1 VSSGGAGAA
10 GSLPPSLFAFVQF
23 EFPWE
28 LGPVPGRYVLRD
40 SAAEA
45 DLRVVVLKTLG
56 ARERRLF
63 GRRRTQRLEPAP
75 EPALVPTTRA
85 TLIRGVPL
93 AGAEAGRAWM
103 AASEEHVP
111 VELAVLNDVV
121 QAHRIASADPYVRP
135 VLAEQALVVR
145 IGYGAGEEVA
155 EGRWTEAVE
164 PGEKEGAA
172 VRRLR
177 AQRTA
182 ALQPQERLAAL
193 LGGRDA
199 ALACEELALRARAD
213 LEAGRSR
220 EAALEL
226 RVALE
231 AALAELE
238 AWRGRRDLDER
249 LEELRGERG
258 VVGEAANAALR
269 GGLATESVAEVERVL
284 GRVEAAIRARAV
296 GAT

>member
-1 VSSGGAGAA
+1 MSEAAASG
-10 GSLPPSLFAFVQF
+10 PLFGFVQF

-45 DLRVVVLKTLG
+45 DLRVLVIATLG

-63 GRRRTQRLEPAP
+63 GRRRAKTIDPLP
-75 EPALVPTTRA
+75 EPEMVTTTRA

-93 AGAEAGRAWM
+93 GETARREWMSDPGA
-103 AASEEHVP
+103 HVP
-111 VELAVLNDVV
+111 RELAVLNGVLH
-121 QAHRIASADPYVRP
+121 AHRVASADPAVRE
-135 VLAEQALVVR
+135 VALEDAIVVR
-145 IGYGAGEEVA
+145 VGFGVGDEVA

-164 PGEKEGAA
+164 PGDTEGAA
-172 VRRLR
+172 LKRLR
-177 AQRTA
+177 AKRA
-182 ALQPQERLAAL
+182 EALRPQERLAAI

-213 LEAGRSR
+213 LDAGRHR
-220 EAALEL
+220 EAALQL

-231 AALAELE
+231 AAIAELE

-249 LEELRGERG
+249 LGELREHRG
-258 VVGEAANAALR
+258 AVGEAANAALA
-269 GGLATESVAEVERVL
+269 GGLPEETIADVDRVL
-284 GRVEAAIRARAV
+284 GRVEAAIRARAIT
-296 GAT
+296 AT